1 MGVAYTLLLITF
13 LGLLIVTRYFDLS
26 NTAEQSVEAGVISAV
41 QQNLAEIREIAE
53 LSKGKST
60 FPLTLDEALPGKA
73 NKTNRFFG
81 HIIDHGIAVAG
92 WEKVGTLGYIS
103 PSGARYAYNPKSG
116 RFIAQE

>member
-53 LSKGKST
+53 LSK
-60 FPLTLDEALPGKA
+60 ARA
-73 NKTNRFFG
+73 
-81 HIIDHGIAVAG
+81 
-92 WEKVGTLGYIS
+92 
-103 PSGARYAYNPKSG
+103 PSR
-116 RFIAQE
+116 